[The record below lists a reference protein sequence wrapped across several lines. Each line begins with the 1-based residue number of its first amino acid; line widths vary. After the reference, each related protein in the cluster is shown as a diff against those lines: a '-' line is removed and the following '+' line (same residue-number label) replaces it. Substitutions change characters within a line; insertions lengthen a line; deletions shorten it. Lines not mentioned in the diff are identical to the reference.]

1 METVTRVRRSVIV
14 MIAQAVVA
22 LTVMIVH
29 VVMMIATVVHRAVAL
44 AVMTVRVTSMKT
56 VLVAKTLALPHS
68 VVLMK

>member
-1 METVTRVRRSVIV
+1 
-14 MIAQAVVA
+14 
-22 LTVMIVH
+22 MIVH